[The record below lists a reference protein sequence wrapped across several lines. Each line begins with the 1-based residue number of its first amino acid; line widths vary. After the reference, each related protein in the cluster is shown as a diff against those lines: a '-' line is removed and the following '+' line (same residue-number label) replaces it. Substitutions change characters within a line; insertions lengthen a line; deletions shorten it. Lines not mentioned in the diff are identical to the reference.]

1 MSWPLSS
8 SLSLFLLILCCPLAS
23 FCTRCLISFAYSC
36 LLLLPCLYLTFG
48 FCSCSKPLTHFLSV
62 SHSPSLWQRN
72 LLPLSWSLFSAS
84 QAAKSTHRLYMAPC
98 LCSDKG
104 WTPTLIL
111 FALVR
116 VMRSMQKKDCEHGRH
131 SEWSSL
137 LPTLFSELWLDW
149 KVGWRR
155 KFPFV
160 CKELVR
166 SSFSPTIFPFPI
178 SSLIPEANPDNCHQ
192 IAGWTSLESV
202 EQVPSLVRVAISL
215 THMSFSLTMLHHL
228 S

>member
-1 MSWPLSS
+1 MTTQLFSVSVSIDPLPPTGFILHSMPHIFC
-8 SLSLFLLILCCPLAS
+8 LLMLAPTALPLFDLW
-23 FCTRCLISFAYSC
+23 
-36 LLLLPCLYLTFG
+36 LLLLLQTTDSL
-48 FCSCSKPLTHFLSV
+48 SLSV
-62 SHSPSLWQRN
+62 SHSPSLWERN

-84 QAAKSTHRLYMAPC
+84 WAAKLTHRLYMAPC

-131 SEWSSL
+131 SEWSSPF
-137 LPTLFSELWLDW
+137 PTLFSELWLDW

-155 KFPFV
+155 KFPFL
-160 CKELVR
+160 CKELVP
-166 SSFSPTIFPFPI
+166 SSFSPTIFSFPI

-192 IAGWTSLESV
+192 IAGRTSLKSV
-202 EQVPSLVRVAISL
+202 EQVLSSVRVAISL
-215 THMSFSLTMLHHL
+215 THMSFSLTMLYRL